1 VYQEYLAKVLTDK
14 YAALDSQM
22 DKIIYDANA
31 EITSLRNQLA
41 GML

>member
-1 VYQEYLAKVLTDK
+1 
-14 YAALDSQM
+14 M

-41 GML
+41 GMLWTRT